1 MSQTIDTPSYTIE
14 LSDGSIRPMT
24 VKELA
29 IRLEQLMSAD
39 KGIAEMPVGLSVDSE
54 GNGVYVPRVFVPK
67 EAGGDN
73 PMDKVVGV
81 IAEEDRAY
89 YGVPECVLIVDWY
102 RAPLCEVPLFSNC
115 GPMVSTPFK
124 GGLKCLMWR
133 RSTA

>member
-39 KGIAEMPVGLSVDSE
+39 KGIAKMPVGLSVDSE

-89 YGVPECVLIVDWY
+89 YGDPECVLI
-102 RAPLCEVPLFSNC
+102 
-115 GPMVSTPFK
+115 G
-124 GGLKCLMWR
+124 
-133 RSTA
+133 

>member
-54 GNGVYVPRVFVPK
+54 GNSVYVPRVFVPK

-89 YGVPECVLIVDWY
+89 YGVPECVLI
-102 RAPLCEVPLFSNC
+102 
-115 GPMVSTPFK
+115 G
-124 GGLKCLMWR
+124 
-133 RSTA
+133 

>member
-67 EAGGDN
+67 EAGGRQSDGQSGRCHCRRGLRLLWCSR
-73 PMDKVVGV
+73 VRS
-81 IAEEDRAY
+81 DRL
-89 YGVPECVLIVDWY
+89 G
-102 RAPLCEVPLFSNC
+102 
-115 GPMVSTPFK
+115 
-124 GGLKCLMWR
+124 
-133 RSTA
+133 

>member
-54 GNGVYVPRVFVPK
+54 GNGVYVPPCFCAEGGRGRQSDGQCGRCHCRRRLRLLWCSRVRS
-67 EAGGDN
+67 
-73 PMDKVVGV
+73 
-81 IAEEDRAY
+81 DRL
-89 YGVPECVLIVDWY
+89 G
-102 RAPLCEVPLFSNC
+102 
-115 GPMVSTPFK
+115 
-124 GGLKCLMWR
+124 
-133 RSTA
+133 

>member
-29 IRLEQLMSAD
+29 IRLELMSAD
-39 KGIAEMPVGLSVDSE
+39 KGIAKMPVGLSVDSE

-89 YGVPECVLIVDWY
+89 YGVPECVLI
-102 RAPLCEVPLFSNC
+102 
-115 GPMVSTPFK
+115 G
-124 GGLKCLMWR
+124 
-133 RSTA
+133 

>member
-67 EAGGDN
+67 EAGGRQSDGQCGRCHCRRGLRLLWCSR
-73 PMDKVVGV
+73 VRF
-81 IAEEDRAY
+81 DRL
-89 YGVPECVLIVDWY
+89 G
-102 RAPLCEVPLFSNC
+102 
-115 GPMVSTPFK
+115 
-124 GGLKCLMWR
+124 
-133 RSTA
+133 